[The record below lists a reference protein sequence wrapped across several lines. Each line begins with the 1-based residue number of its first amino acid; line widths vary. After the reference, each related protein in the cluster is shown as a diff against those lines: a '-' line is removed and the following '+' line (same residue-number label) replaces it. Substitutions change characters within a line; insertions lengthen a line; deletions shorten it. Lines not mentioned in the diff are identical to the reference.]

1 MDFYH
6 EDFRPFLARFN
17 ASVDLIVTSPPYVDA
32 RTPEAYGV
40 SAPWTAQDDRDLGD
54 AMFAALRPGGTA
66 IVVVGSPVRAW
77 RKGHATERG
86 LEPWRWLLDLV
97 DRAGFTCRDH
107 LVYERLGLPGAYTG
121 RFRNDWEPMLWLEKP
136 GGVPTFDKGP
146 LDTPAMA
153 PYMKVSPV
161 TARGASGTTKGR
173 VISGDAAERCVKRRG
188 SVWAYGN
195 VGRSHSAPRVM
206 EDVDHPAAYPLKLA
220 TDAVACFSTANDL
233 VVDPF
238 SGRGTTA
245 LACKRLGRR
254 FAGGDLGVSKS
265 GEPWAD
271 VARALV
277 AKA

>member
-146 LDTPAMA
+146 LDRPA
-153 PYMKVSPV
+153 VDTV
-161 TARGASGTTKGR
+161 RRGAVTVRHANGEMSAR
-173 VISGDAAERCVKRRG
+173 VRSGDAVARGIARRG
-188 SVWAYGN
+188 TTWQYN
-195 VGRSHSAPRVM
+195 VKPGASPGLDCAG
-206 EDVDHPAAYPLKLA
+206 HPAPYPLKLA
-220 TDAVACFSTANDL
+220 TDAVACFSKADDL

-254 FAGGDLGVSKS
+254 FAGGDLGLSKS

-277 AKA
+277 AKS

>member
-54 AMFAALRPGGTA
+54 SMFAALRPGGTA
-66 IVVVGSPVRAW
+66 IVVVGSPIRSW

-97 DRAGFTCRDH
+97 DRVGFTCRDH
-107 LVYERLGLPGAYTG
+107 LVYERLGLPGAYGG

-136 GGVPTFDKGP
+136 GGAPTFDKGP
-146 LDTPAMA
+146 LDRPSLHPPRTNKSWVRSSDGTMG
-153 PYMKVSPV
+153 
-161 TARGASGTTKGR
+161 ARE
-173 VISGDAAERCVKRRG
+173 VSGDAIKRGITRRG
-188 SVWAYGN
+188 TVWKYMAGHGSSPDLEPAN
-195 VGRSHSAPRVM
+195 
-206 EDVDHPAAYPLKLA
+206 HPAPFPSGLA
-220 TDAVACFSTANDL
+220 ADAVACFSSTNDL